1 MSDQAGYGDEDE
13 VDGSYRS
20 RSGLEYQ
27 AGGEDPDPL
36 RYRRLVGFG
45 SSGKMSSML
54 DCHCT
59 NMSCPVFQG
68 ADLLIRPGYTHSA
81 LSISVI

>member
-1 MSDQAGYGDEDE
+1 VVLSRMSDQAGYGDEDE

-36 RYRRLVGFG
+36 RYRRLVVLACQ
-45 SSGKMSSML
+45 GK
-54 DCHCT
+54 
-59 NMSCPVFQG
+59 
-68 ADLLIRPGYTHSA
+68 
-81 LSISVI
+81 